1 MKLGYYVT
9 TSVRRRR
16 RHDGK
21 GYYVYYETKLEK
33 EVNRLCLT
41 SDETK
46 RMLSTG
52 VLQTTY
58 LISERL
64 FKQIQE
70 MIEERSEKDAH

>member
-1 MKLGYYVT
+1 MKFGYYVT

-16 RHDGK
+16 RPDGN

-33 EVNRLCLT
+33 EINRLCLN

-46 RMLSTG
+46 RMLSTRT
-52 VLQTTY
+52 LQTTY

-70 MIEERSEKDAH
+70 MIEERSKK

>member
-9 TSVRRRR
+9 VSVRRRR
-16 RHDGK
+16 RPDGN
-21 GYYVYYETKLEK
+21 GYYVYYGTKLEK
-33 EVNRLCLT
+33 EINRLCLT
-41 SDETK
+41 SGETK

-52 VLQTTY
+52 LLQTTY

-70 MIEERSEKDAH
+70 MIEERSKK

>member
-16 RHDGK
+16 RPDGS
-21 GYYVYYETKLEK
+21 YYVYYETKLEK
-33 EVNRLCLT
+33 EVNRLCLY

-46 RMLSTG
+46 RVYHG
-52 VLQTTY
+52 FLQTTY

-70 MIEERSEKDAH
+70 MIEERSKGDAS

>member
-16 RHDGK
+16 RPDGK
-21 GYYVYYETKLEK
+21 GYSVYYETKLEK

-46 RMLSTG
+46 MMLSTG
-52 VLQTTY
+52 LLQTTY

-70 MIEERSEKDAH
+70 MIEERSKGDAS

>member
-33 EVNRLCLT
+33 EVNRLCLY
-41 SDETK
+41 SDETQ
-46 RMLSTG
+46 RVYHG
-52 VLQTTY
+52 FLQTTY

-70 MIEERSEKDAH
+70 MIEERSKGDAP